1 MKIQSSEK
9 LIELVKSMLNSATSS
24 ILFITYKMDQEVAS
38 EILLK
43 AASGVETTII
53 TNDRDWARWLTN
65 QREAYKRD
73 EEIKLNKE
81 LQRIQSLYSQ
91 ILYFT
96 IIISVLIVGLDSFLY
111 FVVINRFIYY
121 INIFLSIVVIVLLVY
136 YGIKRRKSLSTQ
148 INILRENL
156 QELTQ
161 EINQI
166 REKIGKKLKII
177 EINKELTFSIIS
189 CDDKIIMS
197 SAPLKFANIA
207 HSLHIV
213 LEISKDTLNQIIKQI
228 TEEDNNL
235 SENKK

>member
-24 ILFITYKMDQEVAS
+24 ILFITYKMDQEAAS

-111 FVVINRFIYY
+111 FVINRFIYY
-121 INIFLSIVVIVLLVY
+121 INISLSIVVIALLVY

-197 SAPLKFANIA
+197 SAPLKFANIV